1 MGAFLKRSAEDHN
14 LRKGELEEL
23 LEEDQRGLEAELN
36 ELARRVEIIAEN
48 HVAGEF
54 RKNNERLAA
63 IRRELEDKQARGEEL
78 EEREKLLGAPSSF
91 VLKTVTNIR
100 AALDPIEKLWST
112 TKDFVE
118 ATILWQESNVLSIKP
133 EEVER
138 NTEELRITLVKTI
151 KQ

>member
-100 AALDPIEKLWST
+100 EIGRASCRAR
-112 TKDFVE
+112 VC
-118 ATILWQESNVLSIKP
+118 QYVSISVVAVSLK
-133 EEVER
+133 
-138 NTEELRITLVKTI
+138 KKKH